1 VAIFTALHGRLTR
14 TGDAVIG
21 AAWHRSSCF
30 TFIKLGPM
38 AGHSGK
44 GHLFTMIGFF
54 CKAPGQP
61 LDVTMAAAM
70 VSAIQVKTE

>member
-1 VAIFTALHGRLTR
+1 
-14 TGDAVIG
+14 
-21 AAWHRSSCF
+21 
-30 TFIKLGPM
+30 M